1 MTKPFRM
8 HNGQVVELTDEEI
21 ASMALELEQRKI
33 KEAELDAVI
42 EEAKNA
48 EKAIKEAKE
57 QSRQIALQKL
67 AQLGLTETEVKSIV
81 G

>member
-8 HNGQVVELTDEEI
+8 YNGQVVELTDEEI

-33 KEAELDAVI
+33 KEAKLDAVI

-57 QSRQIALQKL
+57 QTRQIALQKL